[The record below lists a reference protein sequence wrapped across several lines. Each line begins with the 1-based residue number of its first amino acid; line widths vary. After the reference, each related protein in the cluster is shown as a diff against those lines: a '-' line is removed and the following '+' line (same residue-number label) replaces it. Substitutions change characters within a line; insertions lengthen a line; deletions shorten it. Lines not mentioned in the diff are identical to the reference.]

1 MNETKNPAA
10 VALGRLGG
18 AASARHPRRAII
30 NRANAIKGWAKR
42 PRRKPQP
49 IPKWMIETASEHG
62 TPNPNAPG
70 FVKFARSTKPCE
82 CQACVAVRNGAKELA
97 PGSAVE

>member
-30 NRANAIKGWAKR
+30 NRANAIKGWATR

-49 IPKWMIETASEHG
+49 IPKWMIETAREHADKR
-62 TPNPNAPG
+62 N
-70 FVKFARSTKPCE
+70 CE
-82 CQACVAVRNGAKELA
+82 CEACAKVRDGAKELA
-97 PGSAVE
+97 PGAAAV